1 MAVHDSREAEGLT
14 MLGGGATAYPTSPD
28 EATLETFANA
38 HAERD
43 YDITLDCPEF
53 TSLCPMTGQPDFGR
67 IVIDYVPGERC
78 IESKSLKLYLFSFRN
93 HGSFGEAIV
102 NRILDDVV
110 AACAPRRATVRGSFA
125 PRGGITIDVTAS
137 FPARISPGTSEESN

>member
-1 MAVHDSREAEGLT
+1 MVHGDSTDVDGLT
-14 MLGGGATAYPTSPD
+14 ILDGGKTTFPSSPD

-38 HAERD
+38 YPDRN
-43 YDITLDCPEF
+43 YNILLDCPEF

-78 IESKSLKLYLFSFRN
+78 IESKSLKMYLFSFRN
-93 HGSFGEAIV
+93 HGGFGEAIV

-110 AACAPRRATVRGSFA
+110 AACIPRRATVRGSFA
-125 PRGGITIDVTAS
+125 PRGGISIEVTAS
-137 FPARISPGTSEESN
+137 FPEE